1 MREGREEMTEAIFDR
16 DPREL
21 SFKARVL
28 SCEERRTAAGESRF
42 AVVLDRTAFFPEQ
55 GGQKAD
61 RGALGGA
68 SLLDAEI
75 HEGVI
80 THLLDAPLELGSEVC
95 GKVDWARR
103 FDFMQQHTGEHILS
117 GLANRLY
124 GAENVGFHLSEREVQ
139 LDFSVQLSEAELE
152 ALEHAANQAIFRDI
166 PVKAYYPNAE
176 ELAALNYRQ
185 KKELTG
191 AIRIVELEGVDCC
204 ACCAPHVARSSE
216 VGILKILSAMNYK
229 GGTRLYIACGM
240 RAVQDYAARIREA
253 QQLSKLLS
261 APQGELSAAV
271 VRLQE
276 KAMAAE
282 QRAAETALAL
292 ILLRAEA
299 AARDKAQTHE
309 PPKAEADGLCL
320 ILPPL
325 PESALQRAVK
335 PLKELFSGVVAL
347 FSGDDESGY
356 AFLMFGD
363 SVDWKPF
370 LAELRTR
377 GGKGGG
383 GKDRVQGRLLC
394 RAKELHT
401 IVHDFVIKQN

>member
-1 MREGREEMTEAIFDR
+1 MTEAIFDR
-16 DPREL
+16 DSREL

-61 RGALGGA
+61 RGTLGGA

-80 THLLDAPLELGSEVC
+80 THILDAPLEAGSEVE
-95 GKVDWARR
+95 GEVDWPRR

-240 RAVQDYAARIREA
+240 RAVKDYAARIREA

-271 VRLQE
+271 VRVQE

-299 AARDKAQTHE
+299 EIREKAQMYE
-309 PPKAEADGLCL
+309 PPKAEEDGLCL
-320 ILPPL
+320 ILPSL

-401 IVHDFVIKQN
+401 IFHDFVIKQN

>member
-1 MREGREEMTEAIFDR
+1 MTEAIFDCN
-16 DPREL
+16 PREL

-61 RGALGGA
+61 CGTLGGA
-68 SLLDAEI
+68 KLLDAEI
-75 HEGVI
+75 NEGVI
-80 THLLDAPLELGSEVC
+80 VHILDAPLEAGSEVE
-95 GKVDWARR
+95 GEVDWARR

-271 VRLQE
+271 VRVQE

-299 AARDKAQTHE
+299 EIREKAQTQGRE
-309 PPKAEADGLCL
+309 QAEADGICL

-401 IVHDFVIKQN
+401 IFHDFVIKQN

>member
-1 MREGREEMTEAIFDR
+1 MTEAIFDR

-61 RGALGGA
+61 RGTLGGA
-68 SLLDAEI
+68 KLLDAEI
-75 HEGVI
+75 NESVI
-80 THLLDAPLELGSEVC
+80 VHILDAPLEAGSEVE
-95 GKVDWARR
+95 GEVDWARR

-271 VRLQE
+271 VRVQE

-299 AARDKAQTHE
+299 EIREKEQTQGRE
-309 PPKAEADGLCL
+309 QAEADGICL
-320 ILPPL
+320 ILPSL

-401 IVHDFVIKQN
+401 IFHDFVIKQN

>member
-1 MREGREEMTEAIFDR
+1 MTEAIFDCN
-16 DPREL
+16 PREL

-61 RGALGGA
+61 RGTLGGA

-75 HEGVI
+75 NEGVI
-80 THLLDAPLELGSEVC
+80 VHILDAPLEAGSEVE
-95 GKVDWARR
+95 GEVDWPRR

-166 PVKAYYPNAE
+166 PVKAYYPDAE

-216 VGILKILSAMNYK
+216 VGMLKILSAMNYK

-240 RAVQDYAARIREA
+240 RAVKDYAARIREA

-292 ILLRAEA
+292 ILARAEA
-299 AARDKAQTHE
+299 EIREKEQTQGRE
-309 PPKAEADGLCL
+309 QAEADGLCL

-401 IVHDFVIKQN
+401 IFHDFVIKQN

>member
-1 MREGREEMTEAIFDR
+1 MTEAIFDCN
-16 DPREL
+16 PREL
-21 SFKARVL
+21 TFTACVL
-28 SCEERRTAAGESRF
+28 SCEERKGEAGERCW

-61 RGALGGA
+61 RGTLGGA

-80 THLLDAPLELGSEVC
+80 THLLDAPLEVGSEVS
-95 GKVDWARR
+95 GEVDWGRR

-139 LDFSVQLSEAELE
+139 LDFSVQLSEEELR
-152 ALEHAANQAIFRDI
+152 ALERAANEAIFRDI

-185 KKELTG
+185 KKELSG
-191 AIRIVELEGVDCC
+191 AIRIVELAGVDCC

-216 VGILKILSAMNYK
+216 VGILKVLSAMNYK

-240 RAVQDYAARIREA
+240 RAVEDYAARIREA

-261 APQGELSAAV
+261 APQGEFSEAV
-271 VRLQE
+271 VRLRD
-276 KAMAAE
+276 KAAAAE

-292 ILLRAEA
+292 ILARAEA
-299 AARDKAQTHE
+299 EIREKAQTQGRE
-309 PPKAEADGLCL
+309 QAEADGICL

-325 PESALQRAVK
+325 PESALQRAVN

-347 FSGDDESGY
+347 FSGDEESGY
-356 AFLMFGD
+356 AFLMFGAHA
-363 SVDWKPF
+363 DWKPF
-370 LAELRTR
+370 LAELRAR

-401 IVHDFVIKQN
+401 IFHDFVIKQN

>member
-1 MREGREEMTEAIFDR
+1 MTEAIFDCN
-16 DPREL
+16 PREL

-61 RGALGGA
+61 RGTLGGA

-95 GKVDWARR
+95 GKVDWGRR

-299 AARDKAQTHE
+299 EIREKAQTQGRE
-309 PPKAEADGLCL
+309 QAEADGICL

-325 PESALQRAVK
+325 SESPLQRAVK

-401 IVHDFVIKQN
+401 IFHDFVIKQN

>member
-1 MREGREEMTEAIFDR
+1 MTEAIFDR

-61 RGALGGA
+61 RGTLGGA
-68 SLLDAEI
+68 KLLDAEI
-75 HEGVI
+75 NEGVI
-80 THLLDAPLELGSEVC
+80 VHILDAPLEAGSEVE
-95 GKVDWARR
+95 GEVDWARR

-166 PVKAYYPNAE
+166 PVKAYYPDAE

-292 ILLRAEA
+292 ILARAEA
-299 AARDKAQTHE
+299 EIREKEQTQGRE
-309 PPKAEADGLCL
+309 QAEADGICL

-325 PESALQRAVK
+325 PESTLQRAVK

-347 FSGDDESGY
+347 FAGDDESGY
-356 AFLMFGD
+356 AFLMLGD
-363 SVDWKPF
+363 GVDWKPF
-370 LAELRTR
+370 LAELRAR

-401 IVHDFVIKQN
+401 IFHDFVIKQN

>member
-1 MREGREEMTEAIFDR
+1 MTEAIFDR

-61 RGALGGA
+61 RGTLGGA

-80 THLLDAPLELGSEVC
+80 THILDAPLEAGSEVE
-95 GKVDWARR
+95 GEVDWPRR

-216 VGILKILSAMNYK
+216 VGILKILSTMNYK

-271 VRLQE
+271 VRVQE

-299 AARDKAQTHE
+299 EIREKAQTQGRE
-309 PPKAEADGLCL
+309 QAEADGICL

-347 FSGDDESGY
+347 FSGDDENGY

-363 SVDWKPF
+363 GVDWKPF

-394 RAKELHT
+394 RAKDLHT
-401 IVHDFVIKQN
+401 IFHDFVIKQN

>member
-1 MREGREEMTEAIFDR
+1 MTEAIFDR

-28 SCEERRTAAGESRF
+28 SCEERRTVAGESRF

-61 RGALGGA
+61 RGTLGGA
-68 SLLDAEI
+68 KLLDAEI
-75 HEGVI
+75 NEGVI
-80 THLLDAPLELGSEVC
+80 VHILDAPLEAGSEVE
-95 GKVDWARR
+95 GEVDWARR

-271 VRLQE
+271 VRVQE

-299 AARDKAQTHE
+299 EIREKEQTQGRE
-309 PPKAEADGLCL
+309 QAEADGICL
-320 ILPPL
+320 ILPSL

-363 SVDWKPF
+363 SVDLKPF

-401 IVHDFVIKQN
+401 IFHDFVIKQN

>member
-1 MREGREEMTEAIFDR
+1 MTEAIFDCN
-16 DPREL
+16 PREL

-61 RGALGGA
+61 RGTLGGA

-95 GKVDWARR
+95 GKVDWGRR

-299 AARDKAQTHE
+299 EIREKAQTQGRE
-309 PPKAEADGLCL
+309 QAEADGICL

-325 PESALQRAVK
+325 SESALQRAVK

-401 IVHDFVIKQN
+401 IFHDFVIKQN

>member
-401 IVHDFVIKQN
+401 IFHDFVIKQN

>member
-1 MREGREEMTEAIFDR
+1 MTEAIFDR

-61 RGALGGA
+61 RGTLGGA

-95 GKVDWARR
+95 GKVDWGRR

-191 AIRIVELEGVDCC
+191 AIRIVELKGVDCC

-240 RAVQDYAARIREA
+240 RAVKDYAARIREA

-271 VRLQE
+271 VRVQE

-282 QRAAETALAL
+282 QCAAETALAL
-292 ILLRAEA
+292 ILARAEA
-299 AARDKAQTHE
+299 EIREKAQMHE
-309 PPKAEADGLCL
+309 PPKAEEDGLCL

-363 SVDWKPF
+363 SGDWKPF

-401 IVHDFVIKQN
+401 IFHDFVIKQN

>member
-1 MREGREEMTEAIFDR
+1 MTEAIFDR

-383 GKDRVQGRLLC
+383 GKDRVQGRIFC
-394 RAKELHT
+394 AEQELT
-401 IVHDFVIKQN
+401 PLFHDFVIK

>member
-1 MREGREEMTEAIFDR
+1 MTEAIFDR

-61 RGALGGA
+61 RGTLGGA
-68 SLLDAEI
+68 KLLDAEI
-75 HEGVI
+75 NESVI
-80 THLLDAPLELGSEVC
+80 VHILDAPLEAGSEVE
-95 GKVDWARR
+95 GEVDWPRR

-271 VRLQE
+271 VRVQE

-299 AARDKAQTHE
+299 EIREKEQTQGRE
-309 PPKAEADGLCL
+309 QAEADGICL

-401 IVHDFVIKQN
+401 IFHDFVIKQN

>member
-61 RGALGGA
+61 RGTLGGA
-68 SLLDAEI
+68 KLLDAEI
-75 HEGVI
+75 NEGVI

-95 GKVDWARR
+95 GKVDWGRR

-240 RAVQDYAARIREA
+240 RAVEDYAARIQEA

-271 VRLQE
+271 VRVQE

-292 ILLRAEA
+292 ILARAEA
-299 AARDKAQTHE
+299 EIREKAQTQGRE
-309 PPKAEADGLCL
+309 QAEADGLCL

-356 AFLMFGD
+356 AVLMFGD
-363 SVDWKPF
+363 GVDWKPF

-383 GKDRVQGRLLC
+383 GKDRVQGRIFC
-394 RAKELHT
+394 AEQELT
-401 IVHDFVIKQN
+401 PLFHDFVIK

>member
-1 MREGREEMTEAIFDR
+1 MTEAIFDR
-16 DPREL
+16 DSREL

-61 RGALGGA
+61 RGTLGGA

-309 PPKAEADGLCL
+309 PPKAEEDGLCL

-363 SVDWKPF
+363 GVDWKPF

-401 IVHDFVIKQN
+401 IFHDFVIKQN

>member
-1 MREGREEMTEAIFDR
+1 MTEAIFDR

-21 SFKARVL
+21 TFTARVL
-28 SCEERRTAAGESRF
+28 SCEERKGEAGERCW

-61 RGALGGA
+61 RGTLGGA

-95 GKVDWARR
+95 GKVDWGRR

-240 RAVQDYAARIREA
+240 RAVKDYAARIREA

-271 VRLQE
+271 VRVQE

-282 QRAAETALAL
+282 QCAAETALAL
-292 ILLRAEA
+292 ILARAEA
-299 AARDKAQTHE
+299 EIREKAQMHE
-309 PPKAEADGLCL
+309 PPKAEEDGLCL

-363 SVDWKPF
+363 SGDWKPF

-401 IVHDFVIKQN
+401 IFHDFVIKQN

>member
-1 MREGREEMTEAIFDR
+1 MTEAIFDCN
-16 DPREL
+16 PREL
-21 SFKARVL
+21 TFTARVL
-28 SCEERRTAAGESRF
+28 SCEERKGEAGERCW

-61 RGALGGA
+61 CGTLGGA
-68 SLLDAEI
+68 KLLDAEI
-75 HEGVI
+75 NEGVI
-80 THLLDAPLELGSEVC
+80 VHILDAPLEAGSEVE
-95 GKVDWARR
+95 GEVDWARR

-152 ALEHAANQAIFRDI
+152 ALEHAVNQAIFRDI
-166 PVKAYYPNAE
+166 PVRAYYPDAE

-216 VGILKILSAMNYK
+216 VGILKILSTMNYK

-299 AARDKAQTHE
+299 EIREKAQTQGRE
-309 PPKAEADGLCL
+309 QAEADGICL

-347 FSGDDESGY
+347 FAGDDENGY

-363 SVDWKPF
+363 GVDWKPF

-394 RAKELHT
+394 RAKDLHT
-401 IVHDFVIKQN
+401 IFHDFVIKQN

>member
-1 MREGREEMTEAIFDR
+1 MTEAIFDR

-21 SFKARVL
+21 TFTARVL
-28 SCEERRTAAGESRF
+28 SCEERKGEAGERCW

-61 RGALGGA
+61 RGTLGGA
-68 SLLDAEI
+68 KLLDAEI
-75 HEGVI
+75 NEGVI
-80 THLLDAPLELGSEVC
+80 VHILDAPLEAGSEVE
-95 GKVDWARR
+95 GEVDWPRR

-191 AIRIVELEGVDCC
+191 AIRIVELEDVDCC

-271 VRLQE
+271 VRVQE

-299 AARDKAQTHE
+299 EIREKAQTQGRE
-309 PPKAEADGLCL
+309 QAEADGICL

-401 IVHDFVIKQN
+401 IFHDFVIKQN

>member
-1 MREGREEMTEAIFDR
+1 MTEAIFDR

-61 RGALGGA
+61 RGTLGGA
-68 SLLDAEI
+68 KLLDAEI
-75 HEGVI
+75 NEGVI
-80 THLLDAPLELGSEVC
+80 VHILDAPLEAGSEVE
-95 GKVDWARR
+95 GEVDWARR

-176 ELAALNYRQ
+176 ELAALSYRQ

-271 VRLQE
+271 VRVQE

-292 ILLRAEA
+292 ILARAEA
-299 AARDKAQTHE
+299 EIREKGQMHE
-309 PPKAEADGLCL
+309 PPKAEEDGLCL

-401 IVHDFVIKQN
+401 IFHDFVIKQN

>member
-1 MREGREEMTEAIFDR
+1 MTEAIFDCN
-16 DPREL
+16 PREL
-21 SFKARVL
+21 TFTARVL
-28 SCEERRTAAGESRF
+28 SCEERKGEAGERCW

-61 RGALGGA
+61 RGTLGGA

-80 THLLDAPLELGSEVC
+80 VHILDAPLEAGSEVS
-95 GKVDWARR
+95 GEVDWGRR

-139 LDFSVQLSEAELE
+139 LDFSVQLSEEELR
-152 ALEHAANQAIFRDI
+152 ALERAANEAIFRDI

-185 KKELTG
+185 KKELSG
-191 AIRIVELEGVDCC
+191 AIRIVELAGVDCC

-216 VGILKILSAMNYK
+216 VGILKVLSAMNYK

-240 RAVQDYAARIREA
+240 RAVEDYAARIREA

-261 APQGELSAAV
+261 APQGEFSEAV
-271 VRLQE
+271 VRLRD
-276 KAMAAE
+276 KAAAAE

-292 ILLRAEA
+292 ILARAEA
-299 AARDKAQTHE
+299 EIREKAQTQGRE
-309 PPKAEADGLCL
+309 QAEADGICL

-325 PESALQRAVK
+325 PEGALQRAVN

-347 FSGDDESGY
+347 FSGDEESGY
-356 AFLMFGD
+356 AFLMFGAHA
-363 SVDWKPF
+363 DWKPF
-370 LAELRTR
+370 LAELRAR

-401 IVHDFVIKQN
+401 IFHDFVIKQN

>member
-1 MREGREEMTEAIFDR
+1 MTEAIFDR
-16 DPREL
+16 DSREL

-61 RGALGGA
+61 RGTLGGA

-80 THLLDAPLELGSEVC
+80 THILDAPLEAGSEVE
-95 GKVDWARR
+95 GEVDWPRR

-216 VGILKILSAMNYK
+216 VGILKILSTMNYK

-271 VRLQE
+271 VRVQE

-299 AARDKAQTHE
+299 EIREKAQTQGRE
-309 PPKAEADGLCL
+309 QAEADGICL

-347 FSGDDESGY
+347 FAGDDENGY

-363 SVDWKPF
+363 GVDWKPF

-394 RAKELHT
+394 RAKDLHT
-401 IVHDFVIKQN
+401 IFHDFVIKQN

>member
-1 MREGREEMTEAIFDR
+1 MTEAIFDCN
-16 DPREL
+16 PREL
-21 SFKARVL
+21 TFTARVL
-28 SCEERRTAAGESRF
+28 SCEERKGEAGESRF

-61 RGALGGA
+61 RGTLGGA

-75 HEGVI
+75 NEGVI
-80 THLLDAPLELGSEVC
+80 VHILDAPLEAGSEVE
-95 GKVDWARR
+95 GEVDWPRR

-152 ALEHAANQAIFRDI
+152 ALEHAANEAIFRDI

-240 RAVQDYAARIREA
+240 RAVSGMRAVQDYAARIREA

-271 VRLQE
+271 MRLQE

-299 AARDKAQTHE
+299 EIREKAQTQGWE
-309 PPKAEADGLCL
+309 QAEADGICL

-363 SVDWKPF
+363 GVDWKPF

-401 IVHDFVIKQN
+401 IFHDFVIKQN

>member
-1 MREGREEMTEAIFDR
+1 MTEAIFDCN
-16 DPREL
+16 PREL
-21 SFKARVL
+21 TFTARVL
-28 SCEERRTAAGESRF
+28 SCEERKGEAGERCW

-61 RGALGGA
+61 CGTLGGA
-68 SLLDAEI
+68 KLLDAEI
-75 HEGVI
+75 NEGVI
-80 THLLDAPLELGSEVC
+80 VHILDAPLEAGSEVE
-95 GKVDWARR
+95 GEVDWARR

-152 ALEHAANQAIFRDI
+152 ALEHAVNQAIFRDI
-166 PVKAYYPNAE
+166 PVRAYYPDAE

-216 VGILKILSAMNYK
+216 VGILKILSTMNYK

-271 VRLQE
+271 VRVQE

-299 AARDKAQTHE
+299 EIREKAQTQGRE
-309 PPKAEADGLCL
+309 QAEADGICL

-347 FSGDDESGY
+347 FAGDDENGY

-363 SVDWKPF
+363 GVDWKPF

-394 RAKELHT
+394 RAKDLHT
-401 IVHDFVIKQN
+401 IFHDFVIKQN

>member
-1 MREGREEMTEAIFDR
+1 MTEAIFDR
-16 DPREL
+16 DPRER

-61 RGALGGA
+61 RGTLGGA

-95 GKVDWARR
+95 GKVDWGRR

-240 RAVQDYAARIREA
+240 RAVKDYAARIREA

-299 AARDKAQTHE
+299 EIREKEQTQGRE
-309 PPKAEADGLCL
+309 QAEADGLCL

-394 RAKELHT
+394 REKELHT
-401 IVHDFVIKQN
+401 IFHDFVIKQN

>member
-1 MREGREEMTEAIFDR
+1 MTEAIFDR

-61 RGALGGA
+61 RGTLGGA
-68 SLLDAEI
+68 KLLDAEI
-75 HEGVI
+75 NEGVI
-80 THLLDAPLELGSEVC
+80 VHILDAPLEAGSEVE
-95 GKVDWARR
+95 GEVDWARR

-124 GAENVGFHLSEREVQ
+124 GAENLGFHLSEREVQ

-271 VRLQE
+271 VRVQE

-299 AARDKAQTHE
+299 EIREKEQTQGRE
-309 PPKAEADGLCL
+309 QAEADGICL

-347 FSGDDESGY
+347 FSGDDENGY

-363 SVDWKPF
+363 GVDWKPF

-401 IVHDFVIKQN
+401 IFHDFVIKQN

>member
-1 MREGREEMTEAIFDR
+1 MTEAIFDR

-21 SFKARVL
+21 RFKARVL

-61 RGALGGA
+61 RGKLGGA

-75 HEGVI
+75 REGVI
-80 THLLDAPLELGSEVC
+80 FHILDAPLEAGSEVE
-95 GKVDWARR
+95 GEVDWTRR

-139 LDFSVQLSEAELE
+139 LDFSVQLSDAELE
-152 ALEHAANQAIFRDI
+152 VLEHAANEAIFRDI
-166 PVKAYYPNAE
+166 PVRAYYPNAE

-191 AIRIVELEGVDCC
+191 AIRIVELDGVDCC

-240 RAVQDYAARIREA
+240 RAVNDYAARIREA

-271 VRLQE
+271 ARLQE
-276 KAMAAE
+276 KAVAAE

-299 AARDKAQTHE
+299 AARDKAQMRE
-309 PPKAEADGLCL
+309 PLQAEEDGICL

-335 PLKELFSGVVAL
+335 PLREAYSGLIAL
-347 FSGDDESGY
+347 FSGDDDGGY
-356 AFLMFGD
+356 SFLLVGD
-363 SVDWKPF
+363 GVDWKPF
-370 LAELRTR
+370 LTELRAR

-383 GKDRVQGRLLC
+383 GKDRVQGRIFCAGQELKPLL
-394 RAKELHT
+394 
-401 IVHDFVIKQN
+401 HDFVIK

>member
-1 MREGREEMTEAIFDR
+1 MTEAIFDCN
-16 DPREL
+16 PREL
-21 SFKARVL
+21 TFTARVL
-28 SCEERRTAAGESRF
+28 SCEERKGEAGERCW

-61 RGALGGA
+61 RGTLGGA

-80 THLLDAPLELGSEVC
+80 VHILDAPLEAGSEVE
-95 GKVDWARR
+95 GEVDWPRR

-299 AARDKAQTHE
+299 AARDKAQMHE
-309 PPKAEADGLCL
+309 PTNAEADGLCL

-401 IVHDFVIKQN
+401 IFHDFVIKQN

>member
-1 MREGREEMTEAIFDR
+1 MTEAIFDR

-61 RGALGGA
+61 RGTLGGA
-68 SLLDAEI
+68 KLLDAEI
-75 HEGVI
+75 NEGVI
-80 THLLDAPLELGSEVC
+80 VHILDAPLEAGSEVE
-95 GKVDWARR
+95 GEVDWSRR

-253 QQLSKLLS
+253 QQLSKQLS

-309 PPKAEADGLCL
+309 PPKAEEDGLCL

-401 IVHDFVIKQN
+401 IFHDFVIKQN

>member
-1 MREGREEMTEAIFDR
+1 MTEAIFDR

-61 RGALGGA
+61 RGTLGGA
-68 SLLDAEI
+68 KLLDAEI
-75 HEGVI
+75 NEGVI
-80 THLLDAPLELGSEVC
+80 VHILDAPLEAGSEVE
-95 GKVDWARR
+95 GEVDWARR

-166 PVKAYYPNAE
+166 PVKAYYPDAE

-240 RAVQDYAARIREA
+240 RAVKDYAARIREA

-292 ILLRAEA
+292 ILARAEA
-299 AARDKAQTHE
+299 EIREKAQTQGRE
-309 PPKAEADGLCL
+309 QAEADGICL

-401 IVHDFVIKQN
+401 IFHDFVIKQN

>member
-1 MREGREEMTEAIFDR
+1 MTEAIFDR
-16 DPREL
+16 DSREL

-61 RGALGGA
+61 RGTLGGA

-80 THLLDAPLELGSEVC
+80 THILDAPLEAGSEVE
-95 GKVDWARR
+95 GEVDWPRR

-216 VGILKILSAMNYK
+216 VGILKILSTMNYK

-271 VRLQE
+271 VRVQE

-299 AARDKAQTHE
+299 EIREKAQTQGRE
-309 PPKAEADGLCL
+309 QAEADGICL

-347 FSGDDESGY
+347 FAGDDENGY

-363 SVDWKPF
+363 GVDWKPF

-401 IVHDFVIKQN
+401 IFHDFVIKQN

>member
-1 MREGREEMTEAIFDR
+1 MTEAIFDR
-16 DPREL
+16 DPRER

-61 RGALGGA
+61 RGTLGGA
-68 SLLDAEI
+68 KLLDAEI
-75 HEGVI
+75 NEGVI
-80 THLLDAPLELGSEVC
+80 VHILDVPLEAGSEVE
-95 GKVDWARR
+95 GEVDWARR

-166 PVKAYYPNAE
+166 PVKAYYPDAE

-191 AIRIVELEGVDCC
+191 GIRIVELEGVDCC

-240 RAVQDYAARIREA
+240 RAVKDYAARIREA

-299 AARDKAQTHE
+299 AARDKAQMHE
-309 PPKAEADGLCL
+309 PTNAEADGLCL

-401 IVHDFVIKQN
+401 IFHDFVIKQN